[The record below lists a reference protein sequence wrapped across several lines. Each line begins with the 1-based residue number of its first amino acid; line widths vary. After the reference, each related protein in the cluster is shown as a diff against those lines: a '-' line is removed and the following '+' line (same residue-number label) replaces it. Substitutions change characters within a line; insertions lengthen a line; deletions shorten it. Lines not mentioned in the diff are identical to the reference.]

1 MWAIWSCSSGSV
13 LWHWCK
19 RGLWMNFI
27 QYERREKH
35 FKILILYLIS
45 ETKWPRNMKTWH
57 NSHNNIPLCGR
68 LFAVKQTNPIH
79 FPMYNFV
86 LLQMVP
92 ITWHYQRLFHLW
104 LCSYYM
110 ISIHTFTGNIRTSLI
125 VNPMWPHCYMDS
137 DWSMRVFGPMQWTIF
152 PSYKEIESMCNNQIY
167 DTQIRMNVICQI
179 VDNAYMMKSVQG
191 INFKHS

>member
-1 MWAIWSCSSGSV
+1 
-13 LWHWCK
+13 
-19 RGLWMNFI
+19 MNFI

-92 ITWHYQRLFHLW
+92 IAWHYQRLFHLW
-104 LCSYYM
+104 LCSYCM
-110 ISIHTFTGNIRTSLI
+110 ISIHTITGNIRTSLI
-125 VNPMWPHCYMDS
+125 VDLMWPHCYWDS
-137 DWSMRVFGPMQWTIF
+137 DWSIRVFGNRQFFLQIKI
-152 PSYKEIESMCNNQIY
+152 SESLCNNQIY
-167 DTQIRMNVICQI
+167 DTHTRMNVICWLVNNI
-179 VDNAYMMKSVQG
+179 YIMKRFQG
-191 INFKHS
+191 MNFKHS